1 MIKTFFQSGILLNET
16 NKAPK
21 EDEFLNVFSRGIR
34 KLNTLLTVFS
44 VKESKNSQT
53 QVTKRLFTHFG

>member
-21 EDEFLNVFSRGIR
+21 EDEFLNAISRGIR

-44 VKESKNSQT
+44 VKEPKNSQT